1 MLVLLLDISQKQK
14 NMLPFLNPAP
24 LIFIFGTLFGVLVHD
39 MHIDRAAR
47 VAIAPPSSMTSAST
61 SSILES
67 IISRTEHTHVER
79 TSVNNT
85 YSSSLPKVQPPR
97 DDVRKYV
104 QNKRQFESGGDDH
117 TYMVPST

>member
-1 MLVLLLDISQKQK
+1 
-14 NMLPFLNPAP
+14 MLPFLNPAP
-24 LIFIFGTLFGVLVHD
+24 LIFVFGTLFGVLVHD

-47 VAIAPPSSMTSAST
+47 VALTPPSAMTSANS
-61 SSILES
+61 SSILDS

-79 TSVNNT
+79 TSVSSN

-104 QNKRQFESGGDDH
+104 QNKKQFESGGDDH
-117 TYMVPST
+117 TYMVPLT